1 MAAFFRTIAR
11 ASALRSDAGVECAM
25 SNDEIGAAEA
35 YAFLR
40 VLAPKLAQLKQRL
53 RIANDR
59 LKIDDAHE
67 ERLNALIEAQLALKD
82 FLTGLQDFN
91 ALVEP
96 IDIVVQ
102 ALREEAVEQQA
113 PLTFQSPHCRPRH
126 RSPRLRLPHR
136 RSPRYLSNPL
146 VAPRRA
152 KPDISPDAWL
162 RVGTITAVQKLIN
175 AGMSAI
181 NAENYLA
188 NTYASIGLTQRD
200 GAPITIEQIRAWLG
214 PRAGGWRNNSAVK
227 RKMGGLAA
235 PRGPAALTEAQARVD
250 ELSAIFKKMAATVPN

>member
-1 MAAFFRTIAR
+1 MTI
-11 ASALRSDAGVECAM
+11 VECAM
-25 SNDEIGAAEA
+25 SNDEIGTAEA

-53 RIANDR
+53 RTANER
-59 LKIDDAHE
+59 LKIDDADDA
-67 ERLNALIEAQLALKD
+67 RVNALIEAQLALKD

-113 PLTFQSPHCRPRH
+113 PLPAVPTPAPPVVPPIAESP
-126 RSPRLRLPHR
+126 
-136 RSPRYLSNPL
+136 
-146 VAPRRA
+146 VAAPSVEPAVAARRA
-152 KPDISPDAWL
+152 KPDVSPDAWL
-162 RVGTITAVQKLIN
+162 RIGTITAVQKLIT
-175 AGMSAI
+175 AGMSAT
-181 NAENYLA
+181 NAESYLA

-200 GAPITIEQIRAWLG
+200 GAPITVEQIRAWLG
-214 PRAGGWRNNSAVK
+214 PRAGSWRNNSAVK

-235 PRGPAALTEAQARVD
+235 PRGPAALTEAQSRVD
-250 ELSAIFKKMAATVPN
+250 ELSAIFKRMAASAPN

>member
-1 MAAFFRTIAR
+1 
-11 ASALRSDAGVECAM
+11 M

-53 RIANDR
+53 RSANDR
-59 LKIDDAHE
+59 LKIDDADDG
-67 ERLNALIEAQLALKD
+67 RVNALIEAQLALKD
-82 FLTGLQDFN
+82 FLNGLQDFN

-113 PLTFQSPHCRPRH
+113 PLPAP
-126 RSPRLRLPHR
+126 PAPA
-136 RSPRYLSNPL
+136 PPVVPPIAEP
-146 VAPRRA
+146 VAAPSVEPVVASKRT
-152 KPDISPDAWL
+152 KPEISPDAWL
-162 RVGTITAVQKLIN
+162 RIGTITAVQKLIN
-175 AGMSAI
+175 AGMSAA
-181 NAENYLA
+181 NAESYLA

-200 GAPITIEQIRAWLG
+200 GAPITVEQIRAWLG
-214 PRAGGWRNNSAVK
+214 PRAGSWRNNSAVK

-235 PRGPAALTEAQARVD
+235 PRGPAALTEAQSRVD
-250 ELSAIFKKMAATVPN
+250 ELSAIFKRMAASAPN

>member
-1 MAAFFRTIAR
+1 
-11 ASALRSDAGVECAM
+11 M

-53 RIANDR
+53 RTANDR
-59 LKIDDAHE
+59 LKIDGADE
-67 ERLNALIEAQLALKD
+67 GRVNALIDAQLALKD

-102 ALREEAVEQQA
+102 ALREEAVEQKEPIAA
-113 PLTFQSPHCRPRH
+113 PPVVPPIAEQ
-126 RSPRLRLPHR
+126 
-136 RSPRYLSNPL
+136 PL
-146 VAPRRA
+146 AAPSVEPVVAPRRA
-152 KPDISPDAWL
+152 KPEISPDAWL
-162 RVGTITAVQKLIN
+162 RIGTITAVQKLIN
-175 AGMSAI
+175 AGMSAA
-181 NAENYLA
+181 NAESYLA

-214 PRAGGWRNNSAVK
+214 PRAGGWRNNTAVK
-227 RKMGGLAA
+227 RKLGGLAA
-235 PRGPAALTEAQARVD
+235 PRGPAALTEAQSRVD
-250 ELSAIFKKMAATVPN
+250 ELSAIFKRMTATAPN